1 MYVCIYV
8 FELYLLIIRNFR
20 RKGNYIFNLFK
31 PSCIVVKNVILLKIR
46 NDRIVQIF

>member
-1 MYVCIYV
+1 MYVCMYV

-31 PSCIVVKNVILLKIR
+31 PSRIVVKNVILLKIR
-46 NDRIVQIF
+46 NDQIVQIF